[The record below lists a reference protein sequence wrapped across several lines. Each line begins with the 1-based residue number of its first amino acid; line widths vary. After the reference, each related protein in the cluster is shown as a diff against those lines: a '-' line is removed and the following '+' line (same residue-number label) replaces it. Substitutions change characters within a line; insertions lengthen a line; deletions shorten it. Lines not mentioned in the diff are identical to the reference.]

1 MTRPKAIGFPA
12 PKKEALRPTLH
23 GAFIGTRSSN
33 ERTHA
38 IGAKC
43 RSMKIL
49 EPKQFSKEDING
61 MRETL
66 HESEWEGLKDRDL
79 RLILWEGC
87 VGWENMPD
95 EEVVEHYQNIYGETD
110 NVEIVTCDKE
120 LREQHGHIIARFND
134 IK

>member
-1 MTRPKAIGFPA
+1 
-12 PKKEALRPTLH
+12 
-23 GAFIGTRSSN
+23 
-33 ERTHA
+33 
-38 IGAKC
+38 
-43 RSMKIL
+43 MKIL
-49 EPKQFSKEDING
+49 EPKQFSKEDIDG

-66 HESEWEGLKDRDL
+66 HESEWEGFRDRDL
-79 RLILWEGC
+79 KMILWEGC

-95 EEVVEHYQNIYGETD
+95 EKVVEHYQNIYGETD

>member
-1 MTRPKAIGFPA
+1 
-12 PKKEALRPTLH
+12 
-23 GAFIGTRSSN
+23 
-33 ERTHA
+33 
-38 IGAKC
+38 
-43 RSMKIL
+43 MKIL
-49 EPKQFSKEDING
+49 EPKKFSKEDIDG

-110 NVEIVTCDKE
+110 NVEIVTRDKE

>member
-1 MTRPKAIGFPA
+1 
-12 PKKEALRPTLH
+12 
-23 GAFIGTRSSN
+23 
-33 ERTHA
+33 
-38 IGAKC
+38 
-43 RSMKIL
+43 MKY
-49 EPKQFSKEDING
+49 PKEDISA

-95 EEVVEHYQNIYGETD
+95 EEVVEHYQNIYGESG
-110 NVEIVTCDKE
+110 NYKMIQGE
-120 LREQHGHIIARFND
+120 IIAKFND

>member
-1 MTRPKAIGFPA
+1 
-12 PKKEALRPTLH
+12 
-23 GAFIGTRSSN
+23 
-33 ERTHA
+33 
-38 IGAKC
+38 
-43 RSMKIL
+43 MKIL
-49 EPKQFSKEDING
+49 GPDKFSKEDING

-110 NVEIVTCDKE
+110 NVEIVQENNDP
-120 LREQHGHIIARFND
+120 QGHIIARFND
-134 IK
+134 IQ

>member
-1 MTRPKAIGFPA
+1 
-12 PKKEALRPTLH
+12 
-23 GAFIGTRSSN
+23 
-33 ERTHA
+33 
-38 IGAKC
+38 
-43 RSMKIL
+43 MKIL
-49 EPKQFSKEDING
+49 GPDKFSKEDIAG

-95 EEVVEHYQNIYGETD
+95 KEVVEHYQNIYGETD

>member
-1 MTRPKAIGFPA
+1 
-12 PKKEALRPTLH
+12 
-23 GAFIGTRSSN
+23 
-33 ERTHA
+33 
-38 IGAKC
+38 
-43 RSMKIL
+43 MKY
-49 EPKQFSKEDING
+49 PKEDISA

-95 EEVVEHYQNIYGETD
+95 KEVVEHYENIYGETD
-110 NVEIVTCDKE
+110 NVEITICHKQFND
-120 LREQHGHIIARFND
+120 QQGHIIARFND